1 MKKCIVIVTWDPN
14 ISGVKKSGTEYHL
27 MELNLE
33 LDHFT
38 LLNVIGDVIGNY
50 MFSECKW
57 YEITKEH

>member
-14 ISGVKKSGTEYHL
+14 TYVNKSGVEYHL

-33 LDHFT
+33 LDYDT
-38 LLNVIGDVIGNY
+38 ILNEIGDRIKDY
-50 MFSECKW
+50 MFTDCKW